1 MTSTAFAFDDGSND
15 DVRALIRVEARRLA
29 PSLHEI
35 VADGLTR
42 SSKRLIGIN
51 RKEHPVLLPLLLRA
65 DIRGILDKRTL
76 PEGWEVAGDPKLMEQ
91 LHFVNRA
98 LGIEQKFA
106 KERRRT
112 YPGGIRPA
120 GHTHA
125 GRRFYANPTFDL
137 GPEFEAAPPA
147 TINLVLAWDLI
158 GEEVEDGFTL
168 RIAHPIAPGVYGRA
182 VPTDLSIDLLPGGE
196 IFDKQEFAG
205 SADLGNIF
213 DEIDLEAEEDDAG
226 EQ

>member
-1 MTSTAFAFDDGSND
+1 MTSTAFAFDDDSSD
-15 DVRALIRVEARRLA
+15 DVRALIRAEARRLS

-42 SSKRLIGIN
+42 SSKRLSGIN

-65 DIRGILDKRTL
+65 DIRGILNERTL
-76 PEGWEVAGDPKLMEQ
+76 PEGWEFTGDPKLMEQ

-98 LGIEQKFA
+98 LGIQQKFA

-137 GPEFEAAPPA
+137 GPEFESPRPA

-158 GEEVEDGFTL
+158 GEEVEHGFTL
-168 RIAHPIAPGVYGRA
+168 RIAHPIDPGVYGRA

>member
-1 MTSTAFAFDDGSND
+1 MTSTAFAFDDDSN
-15 DVRALIRVEARRLA
+15 DVRALIRAEARRLA
-29 PSLHEI
+29 PSLHEV

-42 SSKRLIGIN
+42 SSKRLMGIN
-51 RKEHPVLLPLLLRA
+51 RKDHPVLLPLLLRA
-65 DIRGILDKRTL
+65 DIRGILDDKAL
-76 PEGWEVAGDPKLMEQ
+76 PEGWEVAGDPRLMEQ

-120 GHTHA
+120 GHTRASH
-125 GRRFYANPTFDL
+125 RFYANPSFDL
-137 GPEFEAAPPA
+137 GPEFEIAPPA

-168 RIAHPIAPGVYGRA
+168 RIAHPIAPGIYGRA

-205 SADLGNIF
+205 SAELGNIF